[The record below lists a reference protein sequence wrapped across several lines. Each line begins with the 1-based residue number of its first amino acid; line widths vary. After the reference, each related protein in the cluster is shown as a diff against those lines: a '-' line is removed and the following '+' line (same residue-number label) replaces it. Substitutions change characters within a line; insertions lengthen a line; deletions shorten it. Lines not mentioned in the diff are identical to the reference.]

1 MTKTIT
7 TKNLSSLTWHSL
19 FLVLIKETYLFVK
32 NLYGLL
38 THPFKTIV
46 TLRQK
51 HDKSQTLLIFGL
63 PFYLFL
69 GGAIIF
75 LPFFWLIRN
84 WYNARI
90 LSLLVF
96 YIFSFVLFITAC
108 YLFYCLVQ
116 YFLKCKSKL
125 KS

>member
-1 MTKTIT
+1 MTKTLT
-7 TKNLSSLTWHSL
+7 AKNLSSLTWHSL

-46 TLRQK
+46 SLRQN
-51 HDKSQTLLIFGL
+51 HDKSQTLLVFGL
-63 PFYLFL
+63 PIYLFI
-69 GGAIIF
+69 GGTILF

-90 LSLLVF
+90 LSLIAF
-96 YIFSFVLFITAC
+96 YVFSFVLFVLAC
-108 YLFYCLVQ
+108 YLFYWLVQ
-116 YFLKCKSKL
+116 YYLKCKSKP